1 MNNFGFRPFEDY
13 SPTLKQSYSDKFKC
27 MIKEYVGCS
36 NNNLIIEGT
45 FKRLVDKMQNNDFA
59 ILSAYRNSFTKG
71 QNIQRNR
78 QLRAALDSKKMGVYQ
93 LVGHWFGAPDG
104 VSYEDAKQNELT
116 DVIERSYFVARPD
129 TMNYDEFK
137 NLIINLL
144 TIDGVTQDCCIIHQN
159 GGGYYLLYPDGNT
172 EKIGDKITFNK
183 IAQAY
188 SQYVKKMNVPFVFE
202 GVESPSS
209 IGGYRMFSKNNILY
223 LREDKEN
230 KVPNELEQIFSLFDR
245 IDNL

>member
-1 MNNFGFRPFEDY
+1 MNNFDFLPFEDY
-13 SPTLKQSYSDKFKC
+13 SPTLKQSYSDKLKC
-27 MIKEYVGCS
+27 MIMEYVGCS

-45 FKRLVDKMQNNDFA
+45 FKRLVNIMQNNDFA
-59 ILSAYRNSFTKG
+59 ILSAHKNSFTKK

-93 LVGHWFGAPDG
+93 LVGHWLEAPDG
-104 VSYEDAKQNELT
+104 VSYANAKQNELT

-129 TMNYDEFK
+129 TMDYEEFK
-137 NLIINLL
+137 NLIIRLL

-159 GGGYYLLYPDGNT
+159 GRGYYCLYPFGDT
-172 EKIGDKITFNK
+172 DKIGDTITSNK

-188 SQYVKKMNVPFVFE
+188 SQYVKKMNDPFVFE

-223 LREDKEN
+223 LTEDKEN
-230 KVPNELEQIFSLFDR
+230 KVSNELEQIFFLTDR
-245 IDNL
+245 RT

>member
-1 MNNFGFRPFEDY
+1 MIAEELKTALDERSINFNFRPFEDY
-13 SPTLKQSYSDKFKC
+13 SPTLKESYSDKLKC

-59 ILSAYRNSFTKG
+59 ILSAYRNSFTKE
-71 QNIQRNR
+71 QNILRNR
-78 QLRAALDSKKMGVYQ
+78 KLRAALDSKKMGVYQ
-93 LVGHWFGAPDG
+93 LVGHWLEAPDG

-223 LREDKEN
+223 LTEDKQSS
-230 KVPNELEQIFSLFDR
+230 K
-245 IDNL
+245 

>member
-1 MNNFGFRPFEDY
+1 MNNFNFLPFEDY
-13 SPTLKQSYSDKFKC
+13 SPTLKQSYSDKLKC

-93 LVGHWFGAPDG
+93 LVGHWLEAPDG
-104 VSYEDAKQNELT
+104 VSYEDAKQNGLT

-129 TMNYDEFK
+129 TMNYEEFK
-137 NLIINLL
+137 TLIISLL

-159 GGGYYLLYPDGNT
+159 GGGYYCLYPDGNT
-172 EKIGDKITFNK
+172 EKIGDSITCNK
-183 IAQAY
+183 IAQTY

-223 LREDKEN
+223 LTEN
-230 KVPNELEQIFSLFDR
+230 KVMCRPK
-245 IDNL
+245 

>member
-1 MNNFGFRPFEDY
+1 MIAEELKTALDERSINFNFRPFEDY
-13 SPTLKQSYSDKFKC
+13 SPTLKQSYSDKLKC

-59 ILSAYRNSFTKG
+59 ILSAYRNSFTKE

-78 QLRAALDSKKMGVYQ
+78 LLRAALDSKKMGVYQ
-93 LVGHWFGAPDG
+93 LVGHWLEAPDG
-104 VSYEDAKQNELT
+104 VSYADAEQNEST
-116 DVIERSYFVARPD
+116 DVIERSYFVVRPD
-129 TMNYDEFK
+129 TMNYEEFK
-137 NLIINLL
+137 NLIIRLL

-159 GGGYYLLYPDGNT
+159 GGGYFCLYPDGNT
-172 EKIGDKITFNK
+172 DKIEDTTTFNK

-209 IGGYRMFSKNNILY
+209 IGGYRMFSENNILY
-223 LREDKEN
+223 LTEDKQSS
-230 KVPNELEQIFSLFDR
+230 K
-245 IDNL
+245 